1 MANMCPASTEGAC
14 VDGQTSCWGA
24 GVRQQRQARPLSCSP
39 DRTVQAATPTVVKDA
54 HISRT
59 PGPHQSALHAP
70 CSPRTHIRARPPPPL
85 PPRPPNQRTGW
96 QAGLSEGTACPLP
109 PTQRIW
115 VTHHLDAPVPGA
127 GGLSQTEEGNRRQV
141 RVRDFRI
148 GSIQGLLQAWRGRR
162 RALGP
167 RLLRDSGLSCW
178 GSSGS
183 SRGGGR
189 WGALSHVGAE
199 QGALGEE
206 EGWHVAGAAWH
217 PPAPTRG
224 HSPDSP

>member
-1 MANMCPASTEGAC
+1 M
-14 VDGQTSCWGA
+14 
-24 GVRQQRQARPLSCSP
+24 SCSS
-39 DRTVQAATPTVVKDA
+39 DGTLQAATPTVVKDA

-59 PGPHQSALHAP
+59 PGPHQSVLHAP
-70 CSPRTHIRARPPPPL
+70 CSPRPHIRARPPPPL
-85 PPRPPNQRTGW
+85 PPRPPNQRTVW
-96 QAGLSEGTACPLP
+96 QAGLSQGTACPLP

-127 GGLSQTEEGNRRQV
+127 GGLSKTEEGNRCQV

-148 GSIQGLLQAWRGRR
+148 GSIQGLLQAWRRRR

-178 GSSGS
+178 GSSG
-183 SRGGGR
+183 RGGGR
-189 WGALSHVGAE
+189 WGALSHLGAE

-206 EGWHVAGAAWH
+206 KGGMWLGLPGTHL
-217 PPAPTRG
+217 PPQGDTAQTA
-224 HSPDSP
+224 HSPSLSLCPNG